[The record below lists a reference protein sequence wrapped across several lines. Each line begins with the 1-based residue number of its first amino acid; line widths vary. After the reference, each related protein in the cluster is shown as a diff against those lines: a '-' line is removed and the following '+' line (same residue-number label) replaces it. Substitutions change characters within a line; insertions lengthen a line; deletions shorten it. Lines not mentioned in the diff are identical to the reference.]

1 MSDFLNNLLA
11 LLQLHPS
18 NFALTHTAD
27 SSQHLRWIL
36 APLCCHQNLSLPLS
50 LYSIS
55 PSLFHC
61 PPHPAQPSTQL
72 FPHRHGLAMARCW
85 DTDDHCW
92 PSLSSV
98 LLRVWFWKFST
109 NRLDFSFFHHFDVPW
124 QARTIEWLAVHWGDQ
139 KLQICNTSYLSTGSR
154 KRGCTDDAFR

>member
-50 LYSIS
+50 LLYF
-55 PSLFHC
+55 SLPFPL
-61 PPHPAQPSTQL
+61 PPHLNHPPNCFLT
-72 FPHRHGLAMARCW
+72 GMA
-85 DTDDHCW
+85 
-92 PSLSSV
+92 SLWRDAET
-98 LLRVWFWKFST
+98 LM
-109 NRLDFSFFHHFDVPW
+109 
-124 QARTIEWLAVHWGDQ
+124 TIAGQV
-139 KLQICNTSYLSTGSR
+139 
-154 KRGCTDDAFR
+154 